1 MNNVVQKA
9 MELFGAVK
17 DTPRFRQDGI
27 ALFNVDDDKKYQVAV
42 YDAEHFQVTDASL
55 QLQWNE

>member
-1 MNNVVQKA
+1 
-9 MELFGAVK
+9 MELFDEVK

-42 YDAEHFQVTDASL
+42 YDAEHFQVTDVP
-55 QLQWNE
+55 LQWNE